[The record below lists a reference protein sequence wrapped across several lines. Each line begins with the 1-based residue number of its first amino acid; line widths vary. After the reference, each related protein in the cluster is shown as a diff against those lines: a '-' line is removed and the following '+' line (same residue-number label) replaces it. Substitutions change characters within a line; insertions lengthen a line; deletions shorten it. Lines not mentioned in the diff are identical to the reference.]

1 MRTPQIEPLYRA
13 AVIARWCDVSCSM
26 LQTFFLM
33 NHYTSVVPHVR
44 TCFLNVH
51 TLQIERY
58 IGRVLLSATL
68 GTDLVVFPHG
78 VGIICCSACITLHCW
93 IRDLCADGD
102 IESQPGP
109 RYITKNVNSI
119 SGPGKLYQTFLSI
132 RNESDRDPIT
142 SVLIQ
147 DHRIMAAK
155 AN

>member
-26 LQTFFLM
+26 LQTLFLM

-58 IGRVLLSATL
+58 IGRVILSATL

-78 VGIICCSACITLHCW
+78 VRPAYVMEVSVQAQLSSLGPFTEMI
-93 IRDLCADGD
+93 
-102 IESQPGP
+102 PGP
-109 RYITKNVNSI
+109 DS
-119 SGPGKLYQTFLSI
+119 Q
-132 RNESDRDPIT
+132 
-142 SVLIQ
+142 
-147 DHRIMAAK
+147 
-155 AN
+155 